1 MYNILIVDDEKI
13 ERSGIRMLLKR
24 MGIELGVFEACNGK
38 QALEYLTSDKN
49 TGIGHIDILLTDVK
63 MPFMDGIELIKNV
76 MHNDISLK
84 TIIFSGY
91 NEFEYAKLAVKLGVK
106 DYILKPVDPSEFSS
120 TITGVITELDEEHKK
135 DEDYNRQANFIK
147 QYYMYTLL
155 NSGDASGILD
165 NGDFLAGYNRLA
177 LIEFNTDFFGKYDTG
192 EDIFKEITGELDYQY
207 LNLNPLQSVIIFSDK
222 SFTADGNIDKNI
234 EEMFT
239 NIHDYIYRKTGQFMY
254 IAVSGL
260 FNDYHELPLIEFNT
274 DFFGKYDTGED
285 IFKEITGEL
294 DYQYLNLNPLQSVI
308 IFSDKSFTADGNID
322 KNIEEMFTNIHDY
335 IYRKTG
341 QFMYIAVSGLFND
354 YHELPQ
360 VMDEVDTLMNN
371 KFYETGRYIF
381 SDNVSEDTPVLVQ
394 IDDDALMKQMKQD
407 IKMKDITFLRIHFD
421 ALCKK
426 YRGQSNFS
434 HIYIKFVFSN
444 LLKDFYDNIPGADEA
459 EFGREIDRLY
469 KSEDFSCIMD
479 IVNNYIGLLEKSFG
493 KEPATSHREI
503 ETVKNYIHNH
513 YGEEIGAQQLADMV
527 YLAPSYLSSLFKKET
542 GQNLSKYI
550 KQYRMEKAK
559 ELLTGTNM
567 KIVNISEQ
575 VGYPNVSYFVQS
587 FREYFG
593 VSPQKFRDQ
602 GELS

>member
-1 MYNILIVDDEKI
+1 MENSVLIDRYRKWVIQRGTETFPVTENEEGNLEIESKFALGRVNFYEDDIVELRI
-13 ERSGIRMLLKR
+13 DMIRDQTTEFFLHFQLKDLKR
-24 MGIELGVFEACNGK
+24 AQDLYVEMEEA
-38 QALEYLTSDKN
+38 
-49 TGIGHIDILLTDVK
+49 
-63 MPFMDGIELIKNV
+63 MR
-76 MHNDISLK
+76 SLK
-84 TIIFSGY
+84 DRQVVHIVLSCTSGLTTSY
-91 NEFEYAKLAVKLGVK
+91 YAELLNAAVKTLNLN
-106 DYILKPVDPSEFSS
+106 YEFKAVS
-120 TITGVITELDEEHKK
+120 
-135 DEDYNRQANFIK
+135 
-147 QYYMYTLL
+147 
-155 NSGDASGILD
+155 
-165 NGDFLAGYNRLA
+165 YNRLESEMHGKDMLLLA
-177 LIEFNTDFFGKYDTG
+177 PQVHFERKKLQEKYPNVLVRNIPAQTFGKYDTG
-192 EDIFKEITGELDYQY
+192 EDIFKEVTGELDYQY

-222 SFTADGNIDKNI
+222 SLTADGNIDKNI
-234 EEMFT
+234 EEMF
-239 NIHDYIYRKTGQFMY
+239 K
-254 IAVSGL
+254 
-260 FNDYHELPLIEFNT
+260 
-274 DFFGKYDTGED
+274 
-285 IFKEITGEL
+285 
-294 DYQYLNLNPLQSVI
+294 
-308 IFSDKSFTADGNID
+308 
-322 KNIEEMFTNIHDY
+322 NIHDY

-360 VMDEVDTLMNN
+360 VMDAVDTLMNN

-381 SDNVSEDTPVLVQ
+381 SDNISEDTPVLVQ

-479 IVNNYIGLLEKSFG
+479 IVNNYIDLLEKSFG

-559 ELLTGTNM
+559 ELLTDTNM

-602 GELS
+602 GE

>member
-222 SFTADGNIDKNI
+222 SLTADGNIDKNI

-239 NIHDYIYRKTGQFMY
+239 N
-254 IAVSGL
+254 
-260 FNDYHELPLIEFNT
+260 
-274 DFFGKYDTGED
+274 
-285 IFKEITGEL
+285 
-294 DYQYLNLNPLQSVI
+294 
-308 IFSDKSFTADGNID
+308 
-322 KNIEEMFTNIHDY
+322 
-335 IYRKTG
+335 
-341 QFMYIAVSGLFND
+341 
-354 YHELPQ
+354 
-360 VMDEVDTLMNN
+360 
-371 KFYETGRYIF
+371 YIF
-381 SDNVSEDTPVLVQ
+381 SDNISEDTPVLVQ

-479 IVNNYIGLLEKSFG
+479 IVNNYIDLLEKSFG

-593 VSPQKFRDQ
+593 ISPQKFRDQ

>member
-1 MYNILIVDDEKI
+1 MKIAILGAGNMGSAIACGLV
-13 ERSGIRMLLKR
+13 RSGKFQAEEIVCTARTEATLERLR
-24 MGIELGVFEACNGK
+24 TQCPGVR
-38 QALEYLTSDKN
+38 T
-49 TGIGHIDILLTDVK
+49 TTDNAAAVR
-63 MPFMDGIELIKNV
+63 DAAVV
-76 MHNDISLK
+76 M
-84 TIIFSGY
+84 
-91 NEFEYAKLAVKLGVK
+91 LAVKPWLTEALIREIRREIDPDRQSVVSVAAGVSLAQLAEWIKLGVK

-192 EDIFKEITGELDYQY
+192 EDIFKE
-207 LNLNPLQSVIIFSDK
+207 V
-222 SFTADGNIDKNI
+222 
-234 EEMFT
+234 
-239 NIHDYIYRKTGQFMY
+239 
-254 IAVSGL
+254 
-260 FNDYHELPLIEFNT
+260 
-274 DFFGKYDTGED
+274 
-285 IFKEITGEL
+285 TGEL

-360 VMDEVDTLMNN
+360 VMDAVDTLMNN

-479 IVNNYIGLLEKSFG
+479 IVNNNIDLLEKSFG
-493 KEPATSHREI
+493 KEQPRH
-503 ETVKNYIHNH
+503 
-513 YGEEIGAQQLADMV
+513 
-527 YLAPSYLSSLFKKET
+527 T
-542 GQNLSKYI
+542 GRLRQ
-550 KQYRMEKAK
+550 
-559 ELLTGTNM
+559 
-567 KIVNISEQ
+567 
-575 VGYPNVSYFVQS
+575 
-587 FREYFG
+587 
-593 VSPQKFRDQ
+593 
-602 GELS
+602 

>member
-1 MYNILIVDDEKI
+1 
-13 ERSGIRMLLKR
+13 
-24 MGIELGVFEACNGK
+24 
-38 QALEYLTSDKN
+38 
-49 TGIGHIDILLTDVK
+49 
-63 MPFMDGIELIKNV
+63 
-76 MHNDISLK
+76 
-84 TIIFSGY
+84 
-91 NEFEYAKLAVKLGVK
+91 
-106 DYILKPVDPSEFSS
+106 
-120 TITGVITELDEEHKK
+120 
-135 DEDYNRQANFIK
+135 
-147 QYYMYTLL
+147 
-155 NSGDASGILD
+155 
-165 NGDFLAGYNRLA
+165 
-177 LIEFNTDFFGKYDTG
+177 
-192 EDIFKEITGELDYQY
+192 
-207 LNLNPLQSVIIFSDK
+207 
-222 SFTADGNIDKNI
+222 
-234 EEMFT
+234 
-239 NIHDYIYRKTGQFMY
+239 
-254 IAVSGL
+254 
-260 FNDYHELPLIEFNT
+260 
-274 DFFGKYDTGED
+274 
-285 IFKEITGEL
+285 
-294 DYQYLNLNPLQSVI
+294 
-308 IFSDKSFTADGNID
+308 
-322 KNIEEMFTNIHDY
+322 
-335 IYRKTG
+335 
-341 QFMYIAVSGLFND
+341 MYIAVSGLFND

-360 VMDEVDTLMNN
+360 VMDAVDTLMNN

-479 IVNNYIGLLEKSFG
+479 IVNNYIDLLEKSFG

-503 ETVKNYIHNH
+503 ETVKNYIHSH

>member
-1 MYNILIVDDEKI
+1 
-13 ERSGIRMLLKR
+13 
-24 MGIELGVFEACNGK
+24 
-38 QALEYLTSDKN
+38 
-49 TGIGHIDILLTDVK
+49 
-63 MPFMDGIELIKNV
+63 
-76 MHNDISLK
+76 
-84 TIIFSGY
+84 
-91 NEFEYAKLAVKLGVK
+91 
-106 DYILKPVDPSEFSS
+106 
-120 TITGVITELDEEHKK
+120 
-135 DEDYNRQANFIK
+135 
-147 QYYMYTLL
+147 MYTLL

-165 NGDFLAGYNRLA
+165 NGDFLAGYNSLA
-177 LIEFNTDFFGKYDTG
+177 LIEFNTD
-192 EDIFKEITGELDYQY
+192 L
-207 LNLNPLQSVIIFSDK
+207 
-222 SFTADGNIDKNI
+222 
-234 EEMFT
+234 
-239 NIHDYIYRKTGQFMY
+239 
-254 IAVSGL
+254 
-260 FNDYHELPLIEFNT
+260 
-274 DFFGKYDTGED
+274 FGKYDTGED

-360 VMDEVDTLMNN
+360 VMDAVDTLMNN

-381 SDNVSEDTPVLVQ
+381 SDNISEDTPVLVQ

-479 IVNNYIGLLEKSFG
+479 IVNNYIDLLEKSFG

-593 VSPQKFRDQ
+593 ISPQKFRDQ
-602 GELS
+602 GELN

>member
-1 MYNILIVDDEKI
+1 
-13 ERSGIRMLLKR
+13 
-24 MGIELGVFEACNGK
+24 
-38 QALEYLTSDKN
+38 
-49 TGIGHIDILLTDVK
+49 
-63 MPFMDGIELIKNV
+63 
-76 MHNDISLK
+76 
-84 TIIFSGY
+84 
-91 NEFEYAKLAVKLGVK
+91 
-106 DYILKPVDPSEFSS
+106 
-120 TITGVITELDEEHKK
+120 
-135 DEDYNRQANFIK
+135 
-147 QYYMYTLL
+147 MYTLL

-222 SFTADGNIDKNI
+222 SLTADGNIDKNI

-239 NIHDYIYRKTGQFMY
+239 NIHDYIYRKT
-254 IAVSGL
+254 
-260 FNDYHELPLIEFNT
+260 
-274 DFFGKYDTGED
+274 
-285 IFKEITGEL
+285 
-294 DYQYLNLNPLQSVI
+294 
-308 IFSDKSFTADGNID
+308 
-322 KNIEEMFTNIHDY
+322 
-335 IYRKTG
+335 R

-360 VMDEVDTLMNN
+360 VMDAVDTLMNN

-381 SDNVSEDTPVLVQ
+381 SDNISEDTPVLVQ

-479 IVNNYIGLLEKSFG
+479 I
-493 KEPATSHREI
+493 
-503 ETVKNYIHNH
+503 HNH

-593 VSPQKFRDQ
+593 ISPQKFRDQ